1 VAKFKT
7 RARTIDMLGR
17 QQIAGIPTAISEL
30 FKNAHDA
37 YAKRVEVDYFRSNGL
52 FVLRDDGLG
61 MTREDFEKRW
71 LTIGTESKL
80 DSKVG
85 IVPPPIDP
93 DQLRRPIL
101 GEKGIGRLAI
111 ASIGPQLL
119 VLTRAK
125 RDNGID
131 EIIAAYIHWGIFESP
146 GINLDDIEIPIR
158 VYKGSQLPT
167 KVEIAE
173 MLSEFKQNLVR
184 LKKSMDTAEID
195 SIERDLELFNV
206 DPIAIDK
213 FLGTPSLIADE
224 HGTHFIILPASELL
238 QADID
243 GSDTDNAAPLQ
254 KALLGFTNTMTP
266 NHEEPVIK
274 AAFRDHKTNDLCDD
288 LINEREF
295 FLPSEFTNAD
305 HHIRGQFDD
314 FGQFRGKVSIYG
326 EEYIDHVIP
335 WSGGS
340 GRPTYCGPFKINV
353 ATVQGAASQS
363 TIPLEDWGRLVNK
376 MNKIG
381 GLYIYKDGIR
391 ILPYGDTDYDWI
403 DIEKNRT
410 KGAAYYYF
418 SYRRIF
424 GVVEINQKDNAQL
437 KEKAGREGF
446 IENRAYR
453 QLKSILKN
461 FFIQMAAD
469 FFRDQSSPYSERFIK
484 FKANLDR
491 LEQARRKREQLVS
504 VRRKKLSDELIQFFL
519 SYDAGKPQDEALKLT
534 EGISEQ
540 LENATKIDDPK
551 IAADRFLQ
559 IEGIARQQLSE
570 LQERYKIVRP
580 RGVGLSQAQ
589 EREWANYMEA
599 FGKLQQSVFAP
610 AIALV
615 EDVVSTEAQ
624 KARLGLDRRLRV
636 ESALNEISSTTRK
649 VTRNES
655 AETRQVLTTVQ
666 NEITAATQQ
675 SLAEIEVVLKD
686 VFAEFA
692 RMDVSQMEDKDVVDT
707 RIKLETRIVDVKERE
722 QQFFQYIRAQL
733 EAIDLT
739 EKSGQFDQM
748 EALEQRALI
757 LEEEADKDLQLA
769 QLGMAIEVINH
780 EFNLN
785 VKTIRKGLDSL
796 GAWADLNQGIR
807 GLYGTLRTS
816 FDHLDGYL
824 TLFSPLDRR
833 LHRNKVEIQGSDINK
848 FLQSLF
854 SERLHNNEVTIQ
866 PTRPFL
872 KKILVEYPSSIY
884 PVFIN
889 LIDNSLFWLQDQPK
903 PRLIKLDADDSSL
916 IISDNGPG
924 IAERDRE
931 AIFELG
937 FTRKPGGRG
946 MGLHISREVL
956 KKIGYTLTLDD
967 AISQRGATFRIQ
979 LPDKEDTGEQEF

>member
-1 VAKFKT
+1 MAKFKT

-37 YAKRVEVDYFRSNGL
+37 YAKHVEVDYFRSNGL

-61 MTREDFEKRW
+61 MTRDDFEKRW
-71 LTIGTESKL
+71 LTLGTESKL
-80 DSKVG
+80 DTKVG
-85 IVPPPIDP
+85 IAPPPIDP
-93 DQLRRPIL
+93 DQLPRPIL

-119 VLTRAK
+119 ILTRAK
-125 RDNGID
+125 RNSKLNKIV
-131 EIIAAYIHWGIFESP
+131 AAYLHWGIFECP
-146 GINLDDIEIPIR
+146 GIDLDDIEIPIR
-158 VYKGSQLPT
+158 EYDRGQLPT
-167 KVEIAE
+167 KVEITQ
-173 MLSEFKQNLVR
+173 MLNEFRQNLVR
-184 LKKSMDTAEID
+184 LKQGIDSEEID
-195 SIERDLELFNV
+195 RIERDLGLFNI
-206 DPIAIDK
+206 DPLEIDK
-213 FLGTPSLIADE
+213 FLGAPSLSGDG

-238 QADID
+238 QADIE
-243 GSDTDNAAPLQ
+243 GSDTDKAAPLQ

-266 NHEEPVIK
+266 DHEEPVIQ

-288 LINEREF
+288 LINEKEF
-295 FLPSEFTNAD
+295 FLPDEFTNAD

-314 FGQFRGKVSIYG
+314 FGQFKGKVSVYG
-326 EEYIDHVIP
+326 EEYVDHVIP
-335 WSGGS
+335 WSGGG
-340 GRPTYCGPFKINV
+340 GRPNHCGPFKINV
-353 ATVQGAASQS
+353 ATVQGEAKAT
-363 TIPLEDWGRLVNK
+363 TIPLEDWGRLINK

-391 ILPYGDTDYDWI
+391 ILPYGDTDYDWL
-403 DIEKNRT
+403 DIERNRT
-410 KGAAYYYF
+410 KGAGYYYF

-424 GVVEINQKDNAQL
+424 GVVEINQKDNVQL

-461 FFIQMAAD
+461 FFIQLAAD
-469 FFRDQSSPYSERFIK
+469 FFREKQPTPYSEQYVK
-484 FKANLDR
+484 FKANLER

-504 VRRKKLSDELIQFFL
+504 SKRKKLSEELIQFFL
-519 SYDAGKPQDEALKLT
+519 SYDAGKPQDEALRLT
-534 EGISEQ
+534 EDISEQ
-540 LENATKIDDPK
+540 LEKASQIDDPK
-551 IAADRFLQ
+551 IAANRFLQ
-559 IEGIARQQLSE
+559 IEGAVRQRLSE
-570 LQERYKIVRP
+570 LQERYRIVRP

-589 EREWANYMEA
+589 EREWANYIEA
-599 FGKLQQSVFAP
+599 FGKLQETVFAP
-610 AIALV
+610 AVALV
-615 EDVVSTEAQ
+615 EDVVSAEAQ
-624 KARLGLDRRLRV
+624 KARLELDRRLRV
-636 ESALNEISSTTRK
+636 ESALNEISSSTRK
-649 VTRNES
+649 ITRNES
-655 AETRQVLTTVQ
+655 TETRQVLTTVH
-666 NEITAATQQ
+666 NEITAATQE
-675 SLAEIEVVLKD
+675 SLAAIEVVLNA

-692 RMDVSQMEDKDVVDT
+692 RMDVSQMEDADVVEA
-707 RIKLETRIVDVKERE
+707 RIKLETRIIDVKEKE
-722 QQFFQYIRAQL
+722 QQFLQYIRAQL
-733 EAIDLT
+733 EAIDLS
-739 EKSGQFDQM
+739 EKLGQFDQM
-748 EALEQRALI
+748 EALEQRAMI
-757 LEEEADKDLQLA
+757 LEEEVDMDLQLA

-780 EFNLN
+780 EFNQN
-785 VKTIRKGLDSL
+785 VKTIRRSLESL

-833 LHRNKVEIQGSDINK
+833 LHRNKVDIQGSDINK
-848 FLQSLF
+848 FLQDLF
-854 SERLHNNEVTIQ
+854 SERLLKNDITI
-866 PTRPFL
+866 TSTKPFL
-872 KKILVEYPSSIY
+872 KKVLIEYPSSIY

-889 LIDNSLFWLQDQPK
+889 LIDNALFWLQDQPK
-903 PRLIKLDADDSSL
+903 PRLIKLDADSDSL

-967 AISQRGATFRIQ
+967 ARPQRGATFRIESKT
-979 LPDKEDTGEQEF
+979 KEDAGE